1 MMKKSINRGC
11 YVRMKLDLYKNEPS
25 DGVILTDKNSAIQ
38 YELST
43 DTPCDRSDLSGLNND
58 YQNGNLNIIMEISEN
73 ISFTHIVKDS
83 DGFIFAVEI
92 VNL

>member
-1 MMKKSINRGC
+1 MKKKSINRGC
-11 YVRMKLDLYKNEPS
+11 YVSIKPDLYKNEPS
-25 DGVILTDKNSAIQ
+25 DGLVLTDKNTEIH

-43 DTPCDRSDLSGLNND
+43 DTPCDRSDLAGLNND
-58 YQNGNLNIIMEISEN
+58 YQKGNLNIIMEIGEN